1 MKKMLVIVM
10 VLVAGATSTFAMNPT
25 DYEVFY
31 KLNNTSTFNGLV
43 KYLKADSE
51 QAENLKYVFEIAENK
66 MKVALNSDNEADA
79 EKAMNFN
86 LGNAKNVLSPRQY
99 KKYLAIIN
107 LTISNRSEEV
117 LLTEK

>member
-31 KLNNTSTFNGLV
+31 KLNNASTFNGLV
-43 KYLKADSE
+43 KYLKANSE
-51 QAENLKYVFEIAENK
+51 QAENLKCIFGIAENK
-66 MKVALNSDNEADA
+66 IKMALNSDNEIDA